1 MEPTYF
7 TPFKYKATIN
17 PISAKPYK
25 IVYKGREMMIDSA
38 EIEFASTTKLS
49 KQEVLD
55 LFDGTLGIEK
65 IGGDFLEYS
74 PIATVTIEEILGILY
89 EMGLLSRDCK
99 LTIKEEHLTAINNRI
114 NKL

>member
-49 KQEVLD
+49 KQKVLD

-65 IGGDFLEYS
+65 IGGVFLEDS
-74 PIATVTIEEILGILY
+74 PVGTVTIEKIIGILH
-89 EMGLLSRDCK
+89 ELGLLSREGR
-99 LTIKEEHLTAINNRI
+99 LTIRDEHISVINNRI